1 MIKLIQEGNCSAV
14 KEDTY
19 KVILDDV
26 GNLTFLLKNKK
37 TSISSV
43 LKMEDA
49 LKLANKIIN
58 AYTGKEEFENV

>member
-1 MIKLIQEGNCSAV
+1 MIKLIQEGSCSAV

-26 GNLTFLLKNKK
+26 GNMTFILKSPE
-37 TSISSV
+37 THISTV
-43 LKMEDA
+43 LRKDDA